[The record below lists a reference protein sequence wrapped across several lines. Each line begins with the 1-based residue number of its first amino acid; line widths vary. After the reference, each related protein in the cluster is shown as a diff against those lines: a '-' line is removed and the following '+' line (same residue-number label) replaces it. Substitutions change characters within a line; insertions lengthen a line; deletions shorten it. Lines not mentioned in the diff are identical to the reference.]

1 MFRSFKD
8 TLRVVVL
15 AAATLC
21 LASTAEAGLLSRL
34 AREAGDA
41 AGSAGKHINTPKHL
55 LDEGASIAKRLP
67 KISGAASVALMPAP
81 GNAWQLVTPEGK
93 SLHLS
98 SLNDLPDTLDDAA
111 RQSHRP
117 LAGDLPGKTK
127 APATLQLAI
136 RETDFFQLRDQLGSL
151 PPKARPV
158 MVLPNGKTYDLKPV
172 RHPGGTRL
180 AVALSPDVLI
190 DPATARALDGNIRFL
205 SRPVKQADLKMARF
219 DSAAS
224 ANAAD
229 PGDMIANLN
238 ADILASSLAKYK
250 NRTLVVSG
258 RIAPHPQTGRPQL
271 SVRDGKSVRD
281 IDLETFQAAAE
292 SQRVNLMLVDS
303 ASLVQPGK
311 SWFSKTAL
319 EKRFEA
325 AQSAMTQADL
335 LKALSPPKSTTVIS
349 AADERNFRLVTA
361 TRFDP
366 AATPAVATPD
376 VSSAAGDDYTLA
388 GWLLD
393 ASLRT
398 GVRTIHSNNED
409 PVHTDEVESRWI
421 PWVSNFNLFL
431 FAVLSAVTLFLG
443 WYLWR
448 WWNRLWHFV
457 LKNSA
462 AAEAPSRLIKAIKI
476 VLFVPFAFVM
486 VVPAMIWL
494 FVADWVRFL
503 TWPFRKVFGR

>member
-1 MFRSFKD
+1 MFYNFKV
-8 TLRVVVL
+8 TLRVLLL
-15 AAATLC
+15 AAITLC

-41 AGSAGKHINTPKHL
+41 AGSAGKHVHTPKHL

-67 KISGAASVALMPAP
+67 KISGAASIALVPAP
-81 GNAWQLVTPEGK
+81 GNAWQLVTAEGK

-98 SLNDLPDTLDDAA
+98 SLHDLPDALDDAA
-111 RQSHRP
+111 RQAHRP

-127 APATLQLAI
+127 APGSLQLAV
-136 RETDFFQLRDQLGSL
+136 READFFKLRDQLDSL
-151 PPKARPV
+151 PPKTRPV
-158 MVLPNGKTYDLKPV
+158 MVMPNGKAYDLKPV
-172 RHPGGTRL
+172 RHSGGTRL

-190 DPATARALDGNIRFL
+190 DPATARALDGNMKFL
-205 SRPVKQADLKMARF
+205 TRPVKQADLKMARF
-219 DSAAS
+219 DKAGAAK
-224 ANAAD
+224 AAA
-229 PGDMIANLN
+229 PGDVVANLD

-258 RIAPHPQTGRPQL
+258 RITPHPQTGRPQL
-271 SVRDGKSVRD
+271 SVRDGKSVRE
-281 IDLETFQAAAE
+281 IDLDSFQAAAE
-292 SQRVNLMLVDS
+292 SQRVNLMLVES
-303 ASLVQPGK
+303 SSLVQPGK

-319 EKRFEA
+319 EKRFAA

-335 LKALSPPKSTTVIS
+335 LKALSPPNSTTVIN

-366 AATPAVATPD
+366 KAKSAAASPQ
-376 VSSAAGDDYTLA
+376 VSSSAGNDYTLA

-393 ASLRT
+393 GSLRT
-398 GVRTIHSNNED
+398 GVRSIHSNNED
-409 PVHTDEVESRWI
+409 PAHTDEVESRWI

-431 FAVLSAVTLFLG
+431 FALLSAVTLFLG

-448 WWNRLWHFV
+448 WWNRLWRYV
-457 LKNSA
+457 LKNRA
-462 AAEAPSRLIKAIKI
+462 AAQATSLPIKLTKI
-476 VLFVPFAFVM
+476 VLFLPFAFVM
-486 VVPAMIWL
+486 VVPAIFWL
-494 FVADWVRFL
+494 VVADWVRFL